1 MPDVRSKS
9 GTPIAGDFASAKGTP
24 LVVDTSTGNCYVMT
38 DDEEVFNINGTA
50 HNVKGFGATGDG
62 STDDTDAIQDAI
74 DACSEGGTVFFPY
87 GDYKYTTLTISKTIT
102 LLGVGWHTSVQA
114 AFGNA
119 GYATGVLGSVL
130 RSTTTSGTNTI
141 VCQTTGKAPR
151 FEKLAI
157 VGPGSGTSTAI
168 AFGSSTNYQVWGRWC
183 DVFIANFYQGV
194 VLTNVEDWTFDSLR
208 LRGISTNALLLQDGG
223 VADPNTNQNVFIN
236 YEAQYCGTGIKF
248 TEAITNRFVGGL
260 LQNNT
265 RDIIFKASLL
275 GSVTNTSFDGVWF
288 EGTSTPPIEWDL
300 TDGGPICTQFSNCHM
315 SGSGDAWT
323 VTGTGSRVISLTLA
337 GNHWQ
342 SRDVNCT
349 ASRFDN
355 VLPFNNRFNS
365 YTDSAGLLTFGGTV
379 RHPILATA
387 DLPAAAAAMNGS
399 IIIEDAGAG
408 DRNLIVYAGGQ
419 RFRIDGGANF

>member
-1 MPDVRSKS
+1 VIARPPRQSDADEMLDYLDEIHRFLSNVRVLEP
-9 GTPIAGDFASAKGTP
+9 GDNIQGAIDEADAGDTIMIVGEHEFES
-24 LVVDTSTGNCYVMT
+24 
-38 DDEEVFNINGTA
+38 
-50 HNVKGFGATGDG
+50 
-62 STDDTDAIQDAI
+62 
-74 DACSEGGTVFFPY
+74 
-87 GDYKYTTLTISKTIT
+87 LTIPETIT
-102 LLGVGWHTSVQA
+102 LKGLGWHTTVQA
-114 AFGNA
+114 GFGNA
-119 GYATGVLGSVL
+119 GWTTGMSGSIL
-130 RSTTTSGTNTI
+130 RSTLTSGNVIT
-141 VCQTTGKAPR
+141 CQTVGKAPR
-151 FEKLAI
+151 FENLAI
-157 VGPGSGTSTAI
+157 IGPGSGTSTAMVL
-168 AFGSSTNYQVWGRWC
+168 GSSTNYQVWGRWC

-194 VLTNVEDWTFDSLR
+194 VMTNVEDYTFDSLR
-208 LRGISTNALLLQDGG
+208 LRGISTNALVLQDGG

-236 YEAQYCGTGIKF
+236 YEAQYCGTGIRF

-275 GSVTNTSFDGVWF
+275 GSVTNTSFDGMWF

-349 ASRFDN
+349 VDRFDN
-355 VLPFNNRFNS
+355 VLPMNNRFNS

-387 DLPAAAAAMNGS
+387 ALPAAAAAMDGS
-399 IIIEDAGAG
+399 IVIENAGAG
-408 DRNLIVYAGGQ
+408 DRNLIVYSNGQ
-419 RFRIDGGANF
+419 RFRIDGGAAF